1 MAALN
6 GWSHRMNDNFHLSE
20 DDKMTVLVSCEAP
33 GVIQAL
39 EKRGVR
45 VLTVD
50 ICEQL
55 DVPVRSHADMQVLPL
70 DDCVLISPYQTR
82 LKTQLEQMNLRVIV
96 GEELEKKYPKDVLYN
111 VCLVGNHYICNY
123 KTISRQAQQ
132 LLDARGYHPIFVAQG
147 YANCSVAVVDEH
159 SIITA
164 DCGIARAC
172 RAAGLDVLQ
181 ICPGFIRIPVYDT
194 GFIGGCCGKLGAD
207 QLAFTGRLDSHPDGM
222 KIREF
227 VKERGVQIIE
237 LTDEPLFDIGGLL
250 QLKTKNSLCS

>member
-1 MAALN
+1 M
-6 GWSHRMNDNFHLSE
+6 
-20 DDKMTVLVSCEAP
+20 
-33 GVIQAL
+33 
-39 EKRGVR
+39 
-45 VLTVD
+45 
-50 ICEQL
+50 
-55 DVPVRSHADMQVLPL
+55 
-70 DDCVLISPYQTR
+70 
-82 LKTQLEQMNLRVIV
+82 KTQLEQMNLRVIV

-111 VCLVGNHYICNY
+111 VCLVGNHYICNC

-147 YANCSVAVVDEH
+147 YANCSVAVVDER

-207 QLAFTGRLDSHPDGM
+207 QLAFTGRLDSHPDGI

-227 VKERGVQIIE
+227 IKERGVQIIE
-237 LTDEPLFDIGGLL
+237 LSDEPLFDIGGLL

>member
-1 MAALN
+1 
-6 GWSHRMNDNFHLSE
+6 MNDNFHLSE

-147 YANCSVAVVDEH
+147 YANCSVAVVDEQLWMNIR
-159 SIITA
+159 SSPLIAGSPEPVGLPDWMCCRFVRALSGFRSMILDLSADAAESSAPISLLLPEGLTVIRTA
-164 DCGIARAC
+164 
-172 RAAGLDVLQ
+172 
-181 ICPGFIRIPVYDT
+181 
-194 GFIGGCCGKLGAD
+194 
-207 QLAFTGRLDSHPDGM
+207 
-222 KIREF
+222 
-227 VKERGVQIIE
+227 
-237 LTDEPLFDIGGLL
+237 
-250 QLKTKNSLCS
+250 

>member
-1 MAALN
+1 M
-6 GWSHRMNDNFHLSE
+6 
-20 DDKMTVLVSCEAP
+20 
-33 GVIQAL
+33 
-39 EKRGVR
+39 
-45 VLTVD
+45 
-50 ICEQL
+50 
-55 DVPVRSHADMQVLPL
+55 
-70 DDCVLISPYQTR
+70 
-82 LKTQLEQMNLRVIV
+82 
-96 GEELEKKYPKDVLYN
+96 
-111 VCLVGNHYICNY
+111 
-123 KTISRQAQQ
+123 
-132 LLDARGYHPIFVAQG
+132 DARGYHPIFVAQG

-164 DCGIARAC
+164 DCGIAKAC

-222 KIREF
+222 KIRAF
-227 VKERGVQIIE
+227 IKECGVQIIE